1 MFHVMTRTRGL
12 SIPVSAV
19 LLTAAVLTGCTP
31 FAGRPARTD
40 HAAGATPTTTGV
52 ASAGPGPVYVFPVRA
67 ARARFGRAHHDY
79 PATDIFAPCG
89 SPALAPTEGVVSAVS
104 RKDLWTPGKNTG
116 ATRGGLSVAIVGTDG
131 VRYYGSHLKSVV
143 PAVVPG
149 HRVRVGEVLGQLG
162 KTGSAR
168 STSCHLHFGI
178 SPPCATSD
186 WWNRRGVL
194 SPYPFLRS
202 WQDRGRRSPVQ
213 AVTAWRA
220 KHGCPAKAPSSAA
233 E

>member
-1 MFHVMTRTRGL
+1 MFHVMTRTVRL
-12 SIPVSAV
+12 SIRASPV
-19 LLTAAVLTGCTP
+19 LLGAALLVGCTHSSG
-31 FAGRPARTD
+31 AGTSND
-40 HAAGATPTTTGV
+40 HAVGSPP
-52 ASAGPGPVYVFPVRA
+52 ASAGTPSATAGSVYVFPVRSG
-67 ARARFGRAHHDY
+67 RADFGRVHHDY

-89 SPALAPTEGVVSAVS
+89 SDALAPTEGVVSAVS
-104 RKDLWTPGKNTG
+104 RKDLWTVRKNSG

-131 VRYYGSHLKSVV
+131 VRYYGSHLRSVA
-143 PAVVPG
+143 PAVVAG
-149 HRVRVGEVLGQLG
+149 YRVRAGEVLGQVG

-168 STSCHLHFGI
+168 PTSCHLHFGI
-178 SPPCATSD
+178 SPPCAASD

-202 WQDRGRRSPVQ
+202 WQDGGRRSPVQ

-220 KHGCPAKAPSSAA
+220 KHGCPAKSPSSTA